1 MLSRTSTTLIVVI
14 FAILCAP
21 VANASSSGMNFIETT
36 VSNNSDAR
44 INSVT
49 VNENS
54 TIIASSYNTYVEF
67 HNATTLELI
76 ERFNF
81 GIEIYHIEFSPSGKD
96 VAVSLV
102 AKQAIPDSIQLIDVE
117 QLVIKN
123 KKSRG
128 NDRPGNL
135 DWSPNG
141 TRIIS
146 PNMNNGAQILDS
158 STMNELFLLNGVHTS
173 DVTCV
178 AFSKTGDYIITGDE
192 NGKVKLWDDE
202 GEPQSFE
209 IEVGEEIVGCDF
221 SSMDAKMAFSTKS
234 GNIFSYTLSGT
245 SLQSKDLDDNY
256 GLKWSETNDVLYVLN
271 SDIKPKLV
279 ALDGSTFEFIH
290 STSLLHKSLDFSF
303 EETNGLLT
311 KFYVAT
317 DTTHVAIYGTPAYPN
332 GYGLAGSDLDGD
344 NIPDTFDL
352 DDDGDSFLDD
362 WDFNCLNST
371 VCSREPDLQTIRSM
385 IIEIEE
391 NTLVIEDIYTMSL
404 VDTYTF
410 RNLSRKAII
419 SDDLIGYDETNLIE
433 NAFCDNMDTNDYIQ
447 KLRSSIDMSVGQV
460 TNGTMKC
467 EIIEGLLFTQ
477 TLDKEQLKF
486 RFRTIF
492 DVSPNVTL
500 PLTVTINQQIS
511 VIESSITHIVEN
523 HPILMQQIST
533 DGAQLY
539 TLWWNSDAAE
549 NPKLNFTE
557 IEYEES
563 KINTFVKLFEE
574 NKLIIGLFLCST
586 IILLWLIVRWRNLS
600 SLILDDS
607 EFEDA
612 NDDLNEDYEQD
623 NNQDY
628 DQELQVDSE
637 EFSIENSDNL
647 TAHVDD
653 APILAEKIPSEQR
666 PIDRRAFSLTDNEEF
681 VEQKDIK
688 RRTGRIQRNAQGPI
702 MSTKRKR
709 LDGKLDIPGEKII
722 SKKTSV
728 KKVVAKKVRKVRSVK
743 KDYEN

>member
-1 MLSRTSTTLIVVI
+1 MISRTNTTLIVVI

-21 VANASSSGMNFIETT
+21 IANAASSGLNFIDTT
-36 VSNNSDAR
+36 ISHKSDAR

-54 TIIASSYNTYVEF
+54 TIIAGSYSTYIEF
-67 HNATTLELI
+67 YNATTLELI
-76 ERFNF
+76 ERFDF
-81 GIEIYHIEFSPSGKD
+81 DIDIYHIEFSPDGKD
-96 VAVSLV
+96 LAVSLV

-117 QLVIKN
+117 EMVIKD
-123 KKSRG
+123 KSSRG

-141 TRIIS
+141 TRIVA
-146 PNMNNGAQILDS
+146 PNMDNGAQILDS
-158 STMNELFLLNGVHTS
+158 SSMNELFLLNGVHTS

-178 AFSKTGDYIITGDE
+178 AFSKTGNYIITGDE
-192 NGKVKLWDDE
+192 NGKVKLWDHE
-202 GEPQSFE
+202 GQPQSFE

-234 GNIFSYTLSGT
+234 GNVFSYTLSGT

-279 ALDGSTFEFIH
+279 ALDGSTFEVIH
-290 STSLLHKSLDFSF
+290 STSLMHKSLDFSF

-317 DTTHVAIYGTPAYPN
+317 DTNHVAIYGTPTYPN
-332 GYGLAGSDLDGD
+332 GYGLVGSDLDGD
-344 NIPDTFDL
+344 SIPDTFDL
-352 DDDGDSFLDD
+352 DDDGESFLDD

-371 VCSREPDLQTIRSM
+371 ICSREPDLQTIRSM
-385 IIEIEE
+385 VIDINE
-391 NTLVIEDIYTMSL
+391 NTLIIEDVYTMSL

-433 NAFCDNMDTNDYIQ
+433 NAFCDNMDKNDYVQ
-447 KLRSSIDMSVGQV
+447 KLRSSIEMSVGQAN
-460 TNGTMKC
+460 NGTMNC
-467 EIIEGLLFTQ
+467 EIINGLLFSQ

-486 RFRTIF
+486 RFKTIF

-500 PLTVTINQQIS
+500 PVTVTINQQIS
-511 VIESSITHIVEN
+511 VIDSSITHMVEN
-523 HPILMQQIST
+523 HPILIQQIST
-533 DGAQLY
+533 DGSTLY

-549 NPKLNFTE
+549 NPKLNFTADDE
-557 IEYEES
+557 VLKSLKLY
-563 KINTFVKLFEE
+563 NFVTDK
-574 NKLIIGLFLCST
+574 T
-586 IILLWLIVRWRNLS
+586 NLS
-600 SLILDDS
+600 VIIIVTFGLLFVVIRRR
-607 EFEDA
+607 
-612 NDDLNEDYEQD
+612 NRITIDLNEDDDLDEDYEQ
-623 NNQDY
+623 NYVQDY
-628 DQELQVDSE
+628 DQQLPVGNQEISINDS
-637 EFSIENSDNL
+637 DDL
-647 TAHVDD
+647 KAHVEDT
-653 APILAEKIPSEQR
+653 PILSESLPDEQR
-666 PIDRRAFSLTDNEEF
+666 PLDRRAFNLTDNEEF

-709 LDGKLDIPGEKII
+709 LDGKLDIPGAKII

-743 KDYEN
+743 KDNQN

>member
-1 MLSRTSTTLIVVI
+1 MLSRTNTTLIVVI

-21 VANASSSGMNFIETT
+21 IANASSSGMNFIDTT
-36 VSNNSDAR
+36 TSNKSDAR

-54 TIIASSYNTYVEF
+54 TIIASSYGTYVEF

-81 GIEIYHIEFSPSGKD
+81 GMEIYYIEFSPNGKE

-141 TRIIS
+141 TRIIA
-146 PNMNNGAQILDS
+146 PNMNNGAQILES
-158 STMNELFLLNGVHTS
+158 SSMNELFLLNGVHTS

-178 AFSKTGDYIITGDE
+178 AFSKTGNYIITGDE
-192 NGKVKLWDDE
+192 NGKVKMWDSE
-202 GEPQSFE
+202 GEPQSLE
-209 IEVGEEIVGCDF
+209 IEFGEEIVGCDF
-221 SSMDAKMAFSTKS
+221 SSMDAKIAFSTKS
-234 GNIFSYTLSGT
+234 GNIFSYTLTGT
-245 SLQSKDLDDNY
+245 SLQSKDLEDNY
-256 GLKWSETNDVLYVLN
+256 GLKWSQTNDILYVLN

-279 ALDGSTFEFIH
+279 ALDGSTFEILH
-290 STSLLHKSLDFSF
+290 STSLLHKSLDFSL
-303 EETNGLLT
+303 EESNGLLS

-317 DTTHVAIYGTPAYPN
+317 DTSHVAIYGTPAYPN
-332 GYGLAGSDLDGD
+332 GYGLMGSDLDGD
-344 NIPDTFDL
+344 DIPDTYDL

-371 VCSREPDLQTIRSM
+371 TCSREPDLQTIRSM

-404 VDTYTF
+404 TDTYIF

-433 NAFCDNMDTNDYIQ
+433 NAICDNMDQNDYIQ
-447 KLRSSIDMSVGQV
+447 KLRSSIEMSVGQV
-460 TNGTMKC
+460 NNGTMKC
-467 EIIEGLLFTQ
+467 EIIDGLLFSQ

-486 RFRTIF
+486 RFKTIF
-492 DVSPNVTL
+492 DVAPNVTL

-511 VIESSITHIVEN
+511 VIESSITHMVEN
-523 HPILMQQIST
+523 HPILIKQISS
-533 DGAQLY
+533 DGVPLY
-539 TLWWNSDAAE
+539 NLWWNSDAAE

-557 IEYEES
+557 IEKEES
-563 KINTFVKLFEE
+563 KINSLVKIFEE
-574 NKLIIGLFLCST
+574 NKLVVVLILCST

-600 SLILDDS
+600 SVILDDS
-607 EFEDA
+607 EFEDST
-612 NDDLNEDYEQD
+612 DDLNEDYD
-623 NNQDY
+623 QDY
-628 DQELQVDSE
+628 EQQLQLDDE
-637 EFSIENSDNL
+637 DTSIEDADNL
-647 TAHVDD
+647 TAYVDD
-653 APILAEKIPSEQR
+653 TPILAESIPSEQK
-666 PIDRRAFSLTDNEEF
+666 PTDRRAFTLGDDEEF

-722 SKKTSV
+722 SKKTAV
-728 KKVVAKKVRKVRSVK
+728 KKVSAKKVRKVRSVK
-743 KDYEN
+743 KDNQN